1 MGSKKNQNRWAKIWR
16 SQLRLLYKTCDILN
30 LEFAQVSVDPLGFC
44 WPGGWPVE
52 SEDLPKG
59 LADIGPRLL
68 RYNSICIIYAPYVNI
83 ESIIVYIYN
92 YICKLS
98 LCHYQLHVYV
108 SLCLSSS
115 WIPLSLDVQFR
126 CPSLGL
132 SSVWKGPGI
141 DSPSWWSYTMPLKVQ
156 REVVKFMAGLV
167 GLDGP
172 DFRWTRGNSTHPET

>member
-1 MGSKKNQNRWAKIWR
+1 MHHM
-16 SQLRLLYKTCDILN
+16 
-30 LEFAQVSVDPLGFC
+30 
-44 WPGGWPVE
+44 
-52 SEDLPKG
+52 
-59 LADIGPRLL
+59 
-68 RYNSICIIYAPYVNI
+68 SICQYR
-83 ESIIVYIYN
+83 VYIYITI
-92 YICKLS
+92 YVSMS
-98 LCHYQLHVYV
+98 LCHYQLHVYM

-115 WIPLSLDVQFR
+115 WIPLSLVVQFR

-172 DFRWTRGNSTHPET
+172 DFRWTRGNSTHPETKALSAKAYCQSSVYTQVRLQEFLPFPFQEFGTSFQVWMQYRTLLSRSNRFF